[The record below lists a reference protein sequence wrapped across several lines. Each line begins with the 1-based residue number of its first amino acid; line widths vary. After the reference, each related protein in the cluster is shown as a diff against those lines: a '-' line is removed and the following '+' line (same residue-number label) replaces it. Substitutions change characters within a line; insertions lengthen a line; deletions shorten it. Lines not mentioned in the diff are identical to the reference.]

1 LWERR
6 LPPQSC
12 PAASRLKITSK
23 RHTQE
28 FDFMSASYLL
38 NAGWLFFAAWSVVV
52 VVVSIKAFGRDFFP
66 SRSSAPRPHPAPAD
80 RQAVRRA

>member
-1 LWERR
+1 MR
-6 LPPQSC
+6 S
-12 PAASRLKITSK
+12 
-23 RHTQE
+23 
-28 FDFMSASYLL
+28 SYLL

-80 RQAVRRA
+80 RRAVRRA